1 MCAVRRY
8 EVTKIN
14 DIIHTADRD
23 AFVIVG
29 EAGEITGE
37 GFRSASSDDKTL
49 GEILQSLKKKNA
61 PDE

>member
-1 MCAVRRY
+1 M
-8 EVTKIN
+8 TKIN